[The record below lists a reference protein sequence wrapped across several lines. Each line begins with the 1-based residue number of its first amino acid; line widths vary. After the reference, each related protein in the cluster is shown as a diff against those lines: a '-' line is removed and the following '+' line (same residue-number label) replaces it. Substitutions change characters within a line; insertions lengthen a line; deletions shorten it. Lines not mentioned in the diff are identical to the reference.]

1 MENYDILIIG
11 AGPAGLS
18 AGLYAGRQNSKALIL
33 DKGLTGG
40 LGLEVPMM
48 ENYPGFEAISGLD
61 LIVKMKNQTEK
72 FCEIREHIMI
82 KSIKKQE
89 NGFLL
94 EIKSIHALEEK
105 YDEIFAKSIIL
116 ATGASHR
123 HLNVPGEEEFLGRGV
138 SYCATCDGMFFTGRD
153 VLMIGGGNSAAQEA
167 IFLKNLGA
175 NVKLVHSGR
184 KLRCDTHLLDLLN
197 EKEIPIILN
206 ARPKEIKGNMM
217 IESVVLNINGVCEI
231 IAILFLN
238 ESLFIFIISI
248 PSILI
253 VPMLGS
259 LWPPTSFKIVVLPEP
274 LTPTIATVVPASILK
289 LILSNT
295 LTLLPLSPLS
305 YVNDTFLNS
314 ISPLAS
320 LSSIF
325 PSTSF
330 VNSFPSINPKDLSHE
345 IEKFFLKSKKRCTK
359 DTKGIEMIVK

>member
-72 FCEIREHIMI
+72 FCEIKEHIMI
-82 KSIKKQE
+82 KSIKKE
-89 NGFLL
+89 EDGFLL
-94 EIKSIHALEEK
+94 EIKSIHDLEEK
-105 YDEIFAKSIIL
+105 IDEIFTKSIIL

-123 HLNVPGEEEFLGRGV
+123 HLNVPGEDEYLGRGV

-167 IFLKNLGA
+167 IFLKNLQA

-184 KLRCDTHLLDLLN
+184 KLRCDKHLQDLLE

-206 ARPKEIKGNMM
+206 AKPKEIKGNMM
-217 IESVVLNINGVCEI
+217 VESVIFNINGEEKEI
-231 IAILFLN
+231 PTNGVFISLIGNNPSNELAKELDVALDEDGYIITDKNQATNIENVYAAGDITGGLKQWVVACSEGAIAA
-238 ESLFIFIISI
+238 
-248 PSILI
+248 
-253 VPMLGS
+253 
-259 LWPPTSFKIVVLPEP
+259 TSAYKNLE
-274 LTPTIATVVPASILK
+274 K
-289 LILSNT
+289 L
-295 LTLLPLSPLS
+295 
-305 YVNDTFLNS
+305 
-314 ISPLAS
+314 
-320 LSSIF
+320 
-325 PSTSF
+325 
-330 VNSFPSINPKDLSHE
+330 
-345 IEKFFLKSKKRCTK
+345 
-359 DTKGIEMIVK
+359 